1 MNRAVR
7 PLAFIGAVLA
17 VFLLGAS
24 TGAAARG
31 PTRIVLIV
39 KPISSRS
46 VDKPPKGP
54 SAGDRSVDATKL
66 LNAVPQFGKPA
77 GAVVGHDKGTAT
89 LLSPTSATGQGV
101 AYLPGG
107 TLTFSGLL
115 KPDRKRGGFTIPV
128 TRGTGAF
135 AGARGTLWVVRVPEP
150 LRTLNV
156 YTLRYAASA

>member
-1 MNRAVR
+1 MRR
-7 PLAFIGAVLA
+7 LPVLA
-17 VFLLGAS
+17 ILLVAFVVVVS
-24 TGAAARG
+24 AGAATTRG
-31 PTRIVLIV
+31 PTRIVLVV

-77 GAVVGHDKGTAT
+77 GAVVGHDKGTAV
-89 LLSPTSATGQGV
+89 LDSPTSATGQGV

-107 TLTFSGLL
+107 TLTFSGRI
-115 KPDRKRGGFTIPV
+115 KPDRRRGGFTIPV

-135 AGARGTLWVVRVPEP
+135 SGPRGTLWVVRVPSP

-156 YTLRYAASA
+156 YSLRYAASA